1 MQRQLQGSCRH
12 KSMIFGL
19 PVSGSLSFHNRNCA
33 VWRGDLNVRRTFRKG
48 AKRPVL
54 QEIGRIKHFM
64 ETINGYVEHIIF
76 QNSEN
81 GYTVMNLVAGEE
93 EVTCVGMCRGLT
105 QGENIAAQGDYIEH
119 PVYGKQFKLS
129 AFQVVAPQDSLS
141 MERYLASG
149 AVKGV
154 GPALAARIVKKF
166 GDDTFRIIEE
176 EPERL
181 TEVKGISQRK
191 AQEIAVQME
200 EKRDLREALVYLQ
213 QFGISNTLAVKIY
226 DTYGMQLYSVM
237 KENPYRL
244 AEDISG
250 IGFKLADELAARIGI
265 HTDSDFRIRSG
276 VLYTLMQAVGEGH
289 CYLPV
294 DKLLGRAHILLDVP
308 EEYIRPQLDNMMM
321 DKKLVIKG
329 NSVFAASYYYA
340 ELNCARM
347 LTLLDIPMAETENLP
362 SQEAAVE
369 KQLERLAGE
378 LQMELDELQL
388 RAVMKSIQNGLFI
401 LSGGPGTGKTTTIN
415 MIIRYFEAE
424 GLDIF
429 LAAPTG
435 RAAKRMTEATGFE
448 ARTIHRMLELNS
460 ALSDDNARKVKFER
474 NEENPLEADV
484 VIIDEMS
491 MVDIQLFQSLLRA
504 IAPGTRLVLV
514 GDVNQLPSVGPGQ
527 VLRDLIRSNAFPMME
542 LKKIFRQAE
551 KSDIVVNAHRINNGQ
566 QISMDNKS
574 SDFFVL
580 ERNDVN
586 VIYKHMIQLIR
597 DKLPKYVNA
606 SPYDIQVLTPMRKGS
621 LGCETLNG
629 ILQQYLNPPDPKKKE
644 HISGAT
650 VYREGDKVMQV
661 KNNYQ
666 LEWETVSRYNIPIDS
681 GVGIFNGDMGR
692 ILEINENA
700 SSLVVEY
707 DEQRRVT
714 YPFSLLEELEL
725 SYAIT
730 IHKSQGSEYPAVIL
744 PLLSGPRML
753 FNRNLL
759 YTGITRARSCVTIL
773 GSGNTVREMVDN
785 VNDNSRYTAL
795 RDRIREMIQ

>member
-1 MQRQLQGSCRH
+1 
-12 KSMIFGL
+12 
-19 PVSGSLSFHNRNCA
+19 
-33 VWRGDLNVRRTFRKG
+33 
-48 AKRPVL
+48 
-54 QEIGRIKHFM
+54 M
-64 ETINGYVEHIIF
+64 ETINGYIEHIIF

-93 EVTCVGMCRGLT
+93 EITCVGMCRGLT

-129 AFQVVAPQDSLS
+129 SFQVVAPKDSLS

-149 AVKGV
+149 AIKGV
-154 GPALAARIVKKF
+154 GAALAARIVKRF

-181 TEVKGISQRK
+181 IEIKGISQRK
-191 AQEIAVQME
+191 AQEIALQME
-200 EKRDLREALVYLQ
+200 EKKDLREALVYLQ

-226 DTYGMQLYSVM
+226 DTYGMQLYSIM

-244 AEDISG
+244 AEDVSG
-250 IGFKLADELAARIGI
+250 IGFRLADELAAKIGI
-265 HTDSDFRIRSG
+265 HMDSDFRIRSG

-294 DKLLGRAHILLDVP
+294 EQLLERAHILLDVA
-308 EEYIRPQLDNMMM
+308 EEYIRPQLGNMVM

-329 NSVFAASYYYA
+329 NCVFAASYYYA

-347 LTLLDIPMAETENLP
+347 LTELNIPMAESENLS

-388 RAVMKSIQNGLFI
+388 HAVMQSIRNGLFI

-415 MIIRYFEAE
+415 MMIRYFEAV

-429 LAAPTG
+429 LGAPTG

-460 ALSDDNARKVKFER
+460 ALSNDDTRKVQFER

-504 IAPGTRLVLV
+504 IAPGTRLILG

-527 VLRDLIRSNAFPMME
+527 VLRDIISSGCFPMME

-551 KSDIVVNAHRINNGQ
+551 QSDIVVNAHRINHGE
-566 QISMDNKS
+566 QIKMDNQS

-597 DKLPKYVNA
+597 DKLPKYVDA
-606 SPYDIQVLTPMRKGS
+606 SPFDIQVLTPMRKGS

-629 ILQQYLNPPDPKKKE
+629 ILQRYLNPPDPKKKE
-644 HISGAT
+644 HISGET
-650 VYREGDKVMQV
+650 VYREGDKVMQI

-666 LEWETVSRYNIPIDS
+666 LEWEIVSKYNIPIDR
-681 GVGIFNGDMGR
+681 GMGIFNGDMGR
-692 ILEINENA
+692 ILEINENG
-700 SSLVVEY
+700 STLTVEY
-707 DEQRRVT
+707 DEQRRVI

-759 YTGITRARSCVTIL
+759 YTGITRAKNCVTIL
-773 GSGNTVREMVDN
+773 GSSNTVREMIDN
-785 VNDNSRYTAL
+785 VRENRRYTAL
-795 RDRIREMIQ
+795 QDRIREMCQ